1 MNYEVDD
8 YRKPPPKPE
17 MGEWPLFV
25 VPKFL
30 VADYIFKM
38 MFCLFGLPALF
49 GFVLTVTGFGLNFL
63 LVDIFIYLSY
73 KKKINE
79 MWGDE

>member
-1 MNYEVDD
+1 
-8 YRKPPPKPE
+8 
-17 MGEWPLFV
+17 MGEWSLFV
-25 VPKFL
+25 VQVL
-30 VADYIFKM
+30 GRDYIFKI

-63 LVDIFIYLSY
+63 LVDFFIYLSY

-79 MWGDE
+79 MWGDK